1 MTMTKKESVPLKLW
15 MDSAE
20 EMRIISNKRQSLVE
34 LFEWLDFR
42 QLKRI
47 DTMQLFAA
55 IVCSIDGRLE
65 QIINSKKLSLTLQT
79 S

>member
-1 MTMTKKESVPLKLW
+1 MTMTKKESIPLKLW

-55 IVCSIDGRLE
+55 IVCSIDGRPE

>member
-55 IVCSIDGRLE
+55 IVCSIDGRPE

>member
-1 MTMTKKESVPLKLW
+1 MTKKESVPLKLW

-34 LFEWLDFR
+34 LFEWLDFKK
-42 QLKRI
+42 LKRI
-47 DTMQLFAA
+47 DTMQLIAA
-55 IVCSIDGRLE
+55 IVCSIDGRPD

>member
-34 LFEWLDFR
+34 LFEWLDFK

-47 DTMQLFAA
+47 DTM
-55 IVCSIDGRLE
+55 
-65 QIINSKKLSLTLQT
+65 
-79 S
+79 

>member
-34 LFEWLDFR
+34 LFEWLDFK

-55 IVCSIDGRLE
+55 IVCSIDGRPD
-65 QIINSKKLSLTLQT
+65 QIINSKKLSLTMQT

>member
-34 LFEWLDFR
+34 LFEWLDFK

-55 IVCSIDGRLE
+55 IVCSIDGRPD

>member
-34 LFEWLDFR
+34 LFEWLDFKK
-42 QLKRI
+42 LKRI

-55 IVCSIDGRLE
+55 IVCSIDGRPD

>member
-34 LFEWLDFR
+34 LFEWLDFKK
-42 QLKRI
+42 LKRI
-47 DTMQLFAA
+47 DTMQLIAA
-55 IVCSIDGRLE
+55 IVCSIDGRPD

>member
-20 EMRIISNKRQSLVE
+20 EMRIISNKRQTLVE
-34 LFEWLDFR
+34 LFEWLDYK

-55 IVCSIDGRLE
+55 IVCSIDGTPD
-65 QIINSKKLSLTLQT
+65 QIINSKKLLLTM
-79 S
+79 

>member
-55 IVCSIDGRLE
+55 IVCSIDGRPE
-65 QIINSKKLSLTLQT
+65 QIINSKK
-79 S
+79 